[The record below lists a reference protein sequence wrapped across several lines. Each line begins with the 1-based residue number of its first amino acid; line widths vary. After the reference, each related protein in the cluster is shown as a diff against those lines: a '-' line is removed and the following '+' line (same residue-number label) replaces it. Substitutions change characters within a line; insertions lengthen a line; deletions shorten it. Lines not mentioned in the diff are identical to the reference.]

1 MNATRL
7 LVFISFIFFIGVD
20 ALGQNRFNVL
30 LIAIDDLR
38 PALGCYG
45 DKVAKTPNI
54 DRLAKRSIVFN
65 RAYCQQAVCSPSRLS
80 MLTGLRPDSI
90 QVWDLATHFRKAKPH
105 AVTLPQ
111 YFKNN
116 GYSTQSIGKIFH
128 GGGKPSQDPVSWSI
142 KPQYDTTRGPKTRY
156 ALPKNLNGTV
166 LKRSSSESA
175 DVFDDAYIDG
185 IVANAAVKAL
195 HEMSNKEQPFFLAVG
210 FRKPHLPFNAPK
222 KYWDLYERNNIPMP
236 RNARHP
242 KEAPELATRSWM
254 ELEGYADIPKNGKLS
269 HGKIRELRHGY
280 YSCVSYIDTQV
291 GRLLNALERNE
302 LTEKTIVVI
311 YGDHGFH
318 LGEQGLWTKANNFE
332 LSTRVPLIFSLPNYP
347 GARSNALVEL
357 VDVFPSLCEAVEL
370 PIPHQLEGT
379 SFLPVLKNPNQPWK
393 SAVFSQ
399 YPRSLKGHRH
409 SKHGDIMGYA
419 LRTERYRY
427 VEWQDWKSKDIVA
440 RELYDFKDDSFEISN
455 VAGDEKN
462 RPVIVELSERLARGW
477 QSVLPAKSK
486 QK

>member
-1 MNATRL
+1 MT
-7 LVFISFIFFIGVD
+7 GVQTC
-20 ALGQNRFNVL
+20 ALP
-30 LIAIDDLR
+30 I
-38 PALGCYG
+38 C
-45 DKVAKTPNI
+45 
-54 DRLAKRSIVFN
+54 
-65 RAYCQQAVCSPSRLS
+65 
-80 MLTGLRPDSI
+80 
-90 QVWDLATHFRKAKPH
+90 
-105 AVTLPQ
+105 
-111 YFKNN
+111 
-116 GYSTQSIGKIFH
+116 
-128 GGGKPSQDPVSWSI
+128 
-142 KPQYDTTRGPKTRY
+142 GPKTRY
-156 ALPKNLNGTV
+156 ALPKNLKGTG

-175 DVFDDAYIDG
+175 DVSDDAYIDG

-195 HEMSNKEQPFFLAVG
+195 HEMSNREQPFFLAVG

-236 RNARHP
+236 GNARHP

-269 HGKIRELRHGY
+269 HDKIRELRHGY

-332 LSTRVPLIFSLPNYP
+332 LSTRVPLIFSLPNYS

-357 VDVFPSLCEAVEL
+357 VDVYPSLCEAVEL
-370 PIPHQLEGT
+370 PIPHKLEGT
-379 SFLPVLKNPNQPWK
+379 SFLPILKKPNQPWK
-393 SAVFSQ
+393 STVFSQ

-419 LRTERYRY
+419 LRTVRYRY
-427 VEWQDWKSKDIVA
+427 VEWQDWKSKDIVD
-440 RELYDFKDDSFEISN
+440 RELYDFKDDPFEISN
-455 VAGDEKN
+455 VAGEEKN

-477 QSVLPAKSK
+477 QSVLPAKNN
-486 QK
+486 

>member
-1 MNATRL
+1 MRTTRL
-7 LVFISFIFFIGVD
+7 LALISFIFLVGID
-20 ALGQNRFNVL
+20 ALGKNRFNVL
-30 LIAIDDLR
+30 FIAIDDLR

-80 MLTGLRPDSI
+80 MLTGLRPDTI
-90 QVWDLATHFRKAKPH
+90 QVWDLGTHFRKAQPN

-128 GGGKPSQDPVSWSI
+128 GGGKPSQDPVSWSV
-142 KPQYDTTRGPKTRY
+142 KPQYDTTRNAKTRY
-156 ALPKNLNGTV
+156 ALPKNLKGTG

-175 DVFDDAYIDG
+175 DVSDDTYIDG

-195 HEMSNKEQPFFLAVG
+195 REMSNREQPFFLAVG

-222 KYWDLYERNNIPMP
+222 KYWDLYERNHIPMP
-236 RNARHP
+236 GNARHP

-269 HGKIRELRHGY
+269 DGKIRELRHGY
-280 YSCVSYIDTQV
+280 YSCVSYIDAQV
-291 GRLLNALERNE
+291 GRLLNALEQNE
-302 LTEKTIVVI
+302 VAEKTIVMI

-332 LSTRVPLIFSLPNYP
+332 LSTRVPLILSLPNYP

-357 VDVFPSLCEAVEL
+357 VDVYPSLCEAAEL
-370 PIPHQLEGT
+370 PIPHKLEGT
-379 SFLPVLKNPNQPWK
+379 SFLPVLKNPNKPWK

-419 LRTERYRY
+419 LRTKRYRY
-427 VEWQDWKSKDIVA
+427 VEWQDWESKDIVG

-455 VAGDEKN
+455 IAEVEKN
-462 RPVIVELSERLARGW
+462 RHVLLKLSEQLARGW
-477 QSVLPAKSK
+477 QSVLPAKNN